1 MLSRKHIAVLLS
13 LLCLARACTPA
24 AEPKTIGTVKLVA
37 NPSVGWTYYDTVA
50 PPNFP
55 SGSTWNLGSLGGGQT
70 ADPAAAEQAIQD
82 NIEVAVFHALQDNNI
97 IVNIKSTTN
106 TFKTFMAD
114 TNPPLVCKAVDM
126 IVSCTSDEGTDG
138 AEMSGEITI
147 ELETALPEGEF
158 EILLQGVIDDLEEHS
173 RIEIVS
179 SADVI
184 FSYKP

>member
-13 LLCLARACTPA
+13 SLCLARACTPA
-24 AEPKTIGTVKLVA
+24 AEPKTIGTVKLVV
-37 NPSVGWTYYDTVA
+37 NPSVGWTYYDAVA
-50 PPNFP
+50 PPNP
-55 SGSTWNLGSLGGGQT
+55 PASWNQSPLGGGQT
-70 ADPAAAEQAIQD
+70 NDPAVAEQAIQD
-82 NIEVAVFHALQDNNI
+82 NIEVALFHALQDNNI
-97 IVNIKSTTN
+97 VVNIKSTTN
-106 TFKTFMAD
+106 TFKTLMAD
-114 TNPPLVCKAVDM
+114 TNLPLVCKPVETITE
-126 IVSCTSDEGTDG
+126 IVSCPDDGTDG

-158 EILLQGVIDDLEEHS
+158 ESLLQGVIDDLEKHS